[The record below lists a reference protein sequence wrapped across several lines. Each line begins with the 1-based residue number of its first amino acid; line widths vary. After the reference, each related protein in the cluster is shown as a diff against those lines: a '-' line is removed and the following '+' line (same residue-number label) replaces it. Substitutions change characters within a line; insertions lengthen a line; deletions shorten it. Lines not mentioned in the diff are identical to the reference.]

1 VKRFLVLVCSS
12 ALATSTLLVALTA
25 TGSAGAQA
33 PGCLPT
39 SDRTVGPRGF
49 AGLGVKRIAPVYS
62 EALQLALNEG
72 YGAGAAQR
80 EADALTSEGFVS
92 GTEQFYLGRTRKA
105 HGDQGI
111 AETVQLGSPEQAQ
124 SEFNR
129 TLARVARFGPWKR
142 FTVPAIPGSRGLRQ
156 FPNRSHPDGASN
168 LYFTDGNYAY
178 VLGTYV
184 ARGGTGTGRVKK
196 AATNLYNRV
205 HGAPACP

>member
-1 VKRFLVLVCSS
+1 MRLRGAI
-12 ALATSTLLVALTA
+12 ALALLAVPVLAWTA

-49 AGLGVKRIAPVYS
+49 AGLGVKRIAPVYTN
-62 EALQLALNEG
+62 ALQFALSEG
-72 YGAGAAQR
+72 YGSGAAQS

-92 GTEQFYLGRTRKA
+92 GTSQFYLGRTREA

-111 AETVQLGSPEQAQ
+111 ANPLQLGSPEQAQ

-129 TLARVARFGPWKR
+129 TLVRVMRFGPWKR
-142 FTVPAIPGSRGLRQ
+142 FAVPAIPGSRGLRQ

-168 LYFTDGNYAY
+168 LYFTDGDYMY
-178 VLGTYV
+178 KLGTYV
-184 ARGGTGTGRVKK
+184 AQGGTGTGRVKK

-205 HGAPACP
+205 HGSAVCP

>member
-1 VKRFLVLVCSS
+1 MKLRGAVALVLLAVPVVAANAIGS
-12 ALATSTLLVALTA
+12 ADAQA
-25 TGSAGAQA
+25 TG
-33 PGCLPT
+33 CVPT
-39 SDRTVGPRGF
+39 SERTAGPRGF
-49 AGLGVKRIAPVYS
+49 AGLGVKRIAPVYTN
-62 EALQLALNEG
+62 ALRLAMSEG
-72 YGAGAAQR
+72 YGSGAGQR
-80 EADALTSEGFVS
+80 EADALNSEGFVS
-92 GTEQFYLGRTRKA
+92 GTSQFYVGRTRKA

-124 SEFNR
+124 AEFNR
-129 TLARVARFGPWKR
+129 TLARVTRLAPWKR

-184 ARGGTGTGRVKK
+184 AQGGTGTGRVKK

-205 HGAPACP
+205 HCAPVCP

>member
-1 VKRFLVLVCSS
+1 MKLRGAV
-12 ALATSTLLVALTA
+12 ALALLAVPVVAWTA

-49 AGLGVKRIAPVYS
+49 AGLGVKRIAPVYTN
-62 EALQLALNEG
+62 ALQLARSEG
-72 YGAGAAQR
+72 YGAAAAQH

-92 GTEQFYLGRTRKA
+92 GTWQYYFGRTRKA

-111 AETVQLGSPEQAQ
+111 TKTVQLGSPEQAQ

-129 TLARVARFGPWKR
+129 TLVRVMRFGPWKR
-142 FTVPAIPGSRGLRQ
+142 FAVPAIPGSRGLRQ

-168 LYFTDGNYAY
+168 LYFTDGNYVY
-178 VLGTYV
+178 LLGTYV
-184 ARGGTGTGRVKK
+184 AQGGTGTGRVKK
-196 AATNLYNRV
+196 AATNLYTRV